1 MIATSDTIDAR
12 KYGRL
17 LARVLPGVIESE
29 EEYARLAAELECLIA
44 RGEDNLSLEELR
56 LLALLAQ
63 LIEDY
68 ESRTTP
74 IAASTPHEMLRF
86 LMNERGVRQRDL
98 LHIFGSDGIASEV
111 VGGKRAIS
119 KAHARNLAAFFKVSV
134 ESFI

>member
-1 MIATSDTIDAR
+1 MIATPDTVDGR

-29 EEYARLAAELECLIA
+29 AEYTRLAAEFEGLA
-44 RGEDNLSLEELR
+44 TRGESDLSPEQLR
-56 LLALLAQ
+56 LLTLLAQ

-68 ESRTTP
+68 ESRTSP

-86 LMNERGVRQRDL
+86 LMEERGVRQRDL

-111 VGGKRAIS
+111 VGGKRGIS
-119 KAHARNLAAFFKVSV
+119 KAQARQLAAFFKVSIEV
-134 ESFI
+134 FI